1 ECARHNRR
9 RLTDFDM
16 NHVSIWRLR
25 INHFLRFACEFRS
38 ARANFKAQAGLSPL
52 KEIRCFKQKGKNFP
66 HFAQTAASKQADE
79 VRLALSIDP
88 LGLQSFDHGM
98 TDKYRAQPRF
108 IVEFGLKR
116 KDTEHQIEKAR
127 HLFDAAA
134 VPGPYLRADVVNYLS
149 LR

>member
-1 ECARHNRR
+1 
-9 RLTDFDM
+9 
-16 NHVSIWRLR
+16 
-25 INHFLRFACEFRS
+25 
-38 ARANFKAQAGLSPL
+38 
-52 KEIRCFKQKGKNFP
+52 
-66 HFAQTAASKQADE
+66 
-79 VRLALSIDP
+79 
-88 LGLQSFDHGM
+88 M